1 MQGTCGS
8 CWAFSTTGTIE
19 GANYIATGKLLNLS
33 EQQLVD
39 CDHTVLS
46 FYFVLFRS
54 FIFLPLF
61 MRTYLILIH
70 RTLFSNRDN
79 IMQMLD
85 SRTFLALAC
94 LSSLRRKIRGRSV
107 GVPWNFRFC

>member
-46 FYFVLFRS
+46 FYFVMFRS
-54 FIFLPLF
+54 FIFLSLF

-79 IMQMLD
+79 NIMQMLD
-85 SRTFLALAC
+85 STRTFLALAC
-94 LSSLRRKIRGRSV
+94 LLS
-107 GVPWNFRFC
+107 